1 VSDQLVAFTN
11 DPNQSGELVLS
22 IDGTQKSYL
31 YALRFNTI
39 ANYWVGTLFNLQGS
53 LILDSIAFVTGNGP
67 AANVLRQFAY
77 LAIGSLT
84 IVNQSNVSSPDYPD
98 DTDLGTDFGAMWGDS
113 PTQ

>member
-1 VSDQLVAFTN
+1 VSSQVVNFTN
-11 DPNQSGELVLS
+11 DPNQSGELALS

-31 YALRFNTI
+31 YSLRFNEV
-39 ANYWVGTLFNLQGS
+39 ANYWVGSLYTLTGG

-84 IVNQSNVSSPDYPD
+84 IANQSSASSPDYPNQN
-98 DTDLGTDFGAMWGDS
+98 DLGSDFVPIWYDT